1 MTEQVSGGRITRQGQ
16 GERFLFLGE
25 LVEVLVSEEATG
37 GAYSLAEFTFPP
49 GSGAPPHVHAHEDE
63 IFHVLEGELEFH
75 LGDAVVRAK
84 AGDTVHALRGHKH
97 FFVNATDC
105 TARMQVGIVP
115 GGFMNFFRSMG
126 SPVGET
132 PPPPDIP
139 GLVAAAE
146 KYGCTI
152 FAQEN

>member
-37 GAYSLAEFTFPP
+37 GAYSLAEFTLSP
-49 GSGAPPHVHAHEDE
+49 GSGAPPHVHTNEDE
-63 IFHVLEGELEFH
+63 IFHILEGEVEFH
-75 LGDAVVRAK
+75 MEDAVLHAK
-84 AGDTVHALRGHKH
+84 EGDTVHALRGHRH
-97 FFVNATDC
+97 YFVNATGR

-115 GGFMNFFRSMG
+115 GKFMNFFRSMG
-126 SPVGET
+126 TPVGET

-139 GLVAAAE
+139 GLVAEAGQ
-146 KYGCTI
+146 YGCTI
-152 FAQEN
+152 FAQES